1 MDLTD
6 YSLLMVQDLWLPH
19 YQILSIIFRKEFIKS
34 NVDTDT
40 MTRNAKL
47 A

>member
-6 YSLLMVQDLWLPH
+6 YSLLHDLWLPR